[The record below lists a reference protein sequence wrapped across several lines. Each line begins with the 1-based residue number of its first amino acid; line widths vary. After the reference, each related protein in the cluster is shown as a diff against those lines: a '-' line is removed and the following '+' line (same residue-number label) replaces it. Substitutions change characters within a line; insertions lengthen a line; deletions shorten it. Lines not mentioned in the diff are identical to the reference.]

1 MLKLEEV
8 VKDYKSG
15 DGSVRALDGIT
26 LQFRRSEFV
35 SVLGASGCGK
45 TTLLNII
52 GGLDRYTS
60 GKLSVEGQQT
70 DTFKS
75 VDWDLYRNQ
84 RIGFIFQSY
93 NLIPQI
99 SILANVELA
108 LTLSGVSSKD
118 RRKRAVAALEKVGLG
133 KEIKKRPNQ
142 LSGGQMQRVSIAR
155 ALINNPDII
164 LADEPTG
171 ALDSVTSVNVMNLL
185 KEIAEDRLVIMVTHN
200 PELAEQYSTRI
211 IKMKDG
217 KVVEDSAPYDGAS
230 ETEEDTGGRDCVAAT
245 LSVAEENAPAPAVDK
260 ERVDKAK
267 RRREHKDKKKAL
279 KSTSMSFWT
288 AIKLSFQN
296 IKSKS
301 GRNVMTVIAGSIG
314 IICVCLVLALSS
326 GLTGYIN
333 AMGEDMLGANPMII
347 SSVSVDF
354 TPVLTGAVT
363 IEDMFGKADYPD
375 NDIIH
380 GAQSNIVKVMLD
392 MIKTNS
398 LDKQF
403 IDYVKDEI
411 EPLSDAVIYDYGY
424 KPLLLS
430 KVSTNYNPAEG
441 IGGITGGGD
450 FNLQGGDVG
459 NITDMVTF
467 QPYVAGQY
475 YDFLAGHEPKGAGEV
490 VLVVSGSNTVSD
502 GLMASIGLYE
512 KYVGAQSIVDKGI
525 TVKMVLNDSKY
536 IKGANGRY
544 HEVDNLNGEYEALY
558 NTTGSEDVVDLKIV
572 GVARPKKGSMITAM
586 SNGIAYNSSLMSYV
600 QDKEADSAIV
610 RDQAESKDRDVIT
623 GDKLYSGIL
632 NYVMD
637 KASGFTSIY
646 DPEVMEIITDF
657 YSGLYP
663 IHSLYMAAL
672 GGNSVPV
679 NVNIYTMTYETKNEV
694 IAKVDE
700 YNVANKFKSI
710 TYTDSAAM
718 MTSMMGNIVD
728 VLSIVLICFTSVS
741 LVVSS
746 VMIGIITYISV
757 VERTKEIGILRSLG
771 ARKSDVARVFIAESL
786 MIGLASGILGVLLAY
801 LISVPINLGL
811 ATLTAGISICTL
823 QPLHAFIMILV
834 SAGLTIIAGTI
845 PSYIASRRDPVI
857 ALRGE

>member
-60 GKLSVEGQQT
+60 GKLSVDGQQT

-230 ETEEDTGGRDCVAAT
+230 ETEEDAGGRDCVAAT
-245 LSVAEENAPAPAVDK
+245 LSVAEETAPASAVDK

-572 GVARPKKGSMITAM
+572 GVARPK
-586 SNGIAYNSSLMSYV
+586 
-600 QDKEADSAIV
+600 
-610 RDQAESKDRDVIT
+610 
-623 GDKLYSGIL
+623 
-632 NYVMD
+632 
-637 KASGFTSIY
+637 
-646 DPEVMEIITDF
+646 
-657 YSGLYP
+657 
-663 IHSLYMAAL
+663 
-672 GGNSVPV
+672 
-679 NVNIYTMTYETKNEV
+679 
-694 IAKVDE
+694 
-700 YNVANKFKSI
+700 
-710 TYTDSAAM
+710 
-718 MTSMMGNIVD
+718 
-728 VLSIVLICFTSVS
+728 
-741 LVVSS
+741 
-746 VMIGIITYISV
+746 
-757 VERTKEIGILRSLG
+757 
-771 ARKSDVARVFIAESL
+771 
-786 MIGLASGILGVLLAY
+786 
-801 LISVPINLGL
+801 
-811 ATLTAGISICTL
+811 
-823 QPLHAFIMILV
+823 
-834 SAGLTIIAGTI
+834 
-845 PSYIASRRDPVI
+845 
-857 ALRGE
+857 